1 MSDSAKSR
9 SPQVPPPCD
18 LTLGLVNLHKEP
30 GLTRW
35 AMMADERFANP
46 AGVVQG
52 GFIAAFIDSAMGAS
66 AITFVAGRKV
76 YATNS
81 DLQVRFMKA
90 ARIGSKLFCEA
101 VVVSGG
107 RSVLF
112 VEASVSD
119 DSERVVAKGSS
130 TYHLIPRE

>member
-1 MSDSAKSR
+1 MSDPAKPQ

-35 AMMADERFANP
+35 AMMADERFGNP

-76 YATNS
+76 YASNS
-81 DLQVRFMKA
+81 DLQVRFMKSA
-90 ARIGSKLFCEA
+90 KIGTKLICEA

-112 VEASVSD
+112 VEATVTD
-119 DSERVVAKGSS
+119 DSDRRVARASS